1 MTKIVMLLSNA
12 FRPDPRVLKEANSLA
27 AAGYQVSILCWDRLA
42 ELPPAETLPSGV
54 QVTRIQN
61 VPSAYGIGMGQ
72 LLRLPQFWRLLLPH
86 IREIQPDLLHCHDFD
101 TLPAG
106 LLWGKLHGTPVIY
119 DAHEYY
125 ADLCKPR
132 LHGLSGNMLYRLIR
146 RAELIGARLSSAV
159 VTVDDTLGGIYR
171 RLNRR
176 VLIIG
181 HYPSITL
188 AEQAAPVF
196 SHDQLNL
203 LYVGRISSDRGML
216 VYLELLRELLVRG
229 VPAQLHL
236 AGVMT
241 PQAEVE
247 IFAANLP
254 DLEDHVTQHGWITYD
269 HLPELLAQADIGLS
283 ILLPEPRYVAA
294 LPVKLFEYMAAG
306 LPVIAS
312 NFPSIARV
320 ISLADC
326 GLLVDPTR
334 DLATI
339 ADTLQSWWQQPA
351 IPIRLGANG
360 RNAILEQYNWE
371 MLASQLD
378 QLYKSLFKP

>member
-27 AAGYQVSILCWDRLA
+27 AVGYQVSILCWDRLA
-42 ELPPAETLPSGV
+42 ELPPSEILPSGV
-54 QVTRIQN
+54 RIIRIQN

-72 LLRLPQFWRLLLPH
+72 LLRLPQFWRALLPH
-86 IREIQPDLLHCHDFD
+86 LREIQPDLLHCHDFD
-101 TLPAG
+101 TLAAG
-106 LLWGKLHGTPVIY
+106 LLWGKLHRTPIIY

-132 LHGLSGNMLYRLIR
+132 LHGLPGNLLYRLIR

-181 HYPSITL
+181 HYPSINL

-203 LYVGRISSDRGML
+203 LYVGRISTDRGML
-216 VYLELLRELLVRG
+216 VYLELMRELLERG
-229 VPAQLHL
+229 VPAHLHL
-236 AGVMT
+236 AGMMT
-241 PQAEVE
+241 PQSEVE
-247 IFAANLP
+247 IFAASLP
-254 DLEDHVTQHGWITYD
+254 GLEDHVTQHGWITYQ
-269 HLPELLAQADIGLS
+269 HLPGLFAQADIGLS

-312 NFPSIARV
+312 NFPSIAWV
-320 ISLADC
+320 ISSADC
-326 GLLVDPTR
+326 GLLVDPTGDPAR
-334 DLATI
+334 V
-339 ADTLQSWWQQPA
+339 ADTILSWWQQPA
-351 IPIRLGANG
+351 IPVRLGANG
-360 RNAILEQYNWE
+360 RNAILQQYNWE
-371 MLASQLD
+371 LLASQLD
-378 QLYKSLFKP
+378 QLYKSLLKP

>member
-1 MTKIVMLLSNA
+1 MLLSNA

-42 ELPPAETLPSGV
+42 ELPPKETLPSGV
-54 QVTRIQN
+54 QVIRVQSVT
-61 VPSAYGIGMGQ
+61 SAYGIGMGQ
-72 LLRLPQFWRLLLPH
+72 LLRLPLFWRHLLPH
-86 IREIQPDLLHCHDFD
+86 LRQIQPDLLHCHDFD

-106 LLWGKLHGTPVIY
+106 LLWGKLHGIPVIY

-132 LHGLSGNMLYRLIR
+132 LHGLLGNLLYRLIR
-146 RAELIGARLSSAV
+146 WAELVGARLASAV
-159 VTVDDTLGGIYR
+159 VTVDDTLGDIYR
-171 RLNRR
+171 QLNKR

-181 HYPSITL
+181 HYPSSTL
-188 AEQAAPVF
+188 VKSPAPVF
-196 SHDQLNL
+196 SHNQLNL

-216 VYLELLRELLVRG
+216 VYLDLLRAFLERG
-229 VPAQLHL
+229 VPAHLHL

-241 PQAEVE
+241 PQSEVE
-247 IFAANLP
+247 IFASRLP
-254 DLEDHVTQHGWITYD
+254 DLEAYVTQHGWVTYE

-312 NFPSIARV
+312 DFPSIARV
-320 ISLADC
+320 VNLADC
-326 GLLVDPTR
+326 GLLVDPIGDPT
-334 DLATI
+334 TM
-339 ADTLQSWWQQPA
+339 ADTLQSWWQQPS
-351 IPIRLGANG
+351 IPVRLGANG
-360 RNAILEQYNWE
+360 RKAILQQYNWE
-371 MLASQLD
+371 LLANQLD
-378 QLYKSLFKP
+378 QLYRSLLTP